1 MLASYHLRDGMLPVP
16 DPVGVDY
23 GRRAVNNFFETSKK
37 RSKKRPLGRF
47 VRGLR
52 ALFNL
57 ALILGVC
64 AVIVVACLY
73 LFVSKEFEG
82 DLDRTYPELAENSY
96 VYDVNGEE
104 IGAFPATE
112 SRETVD
118 FEGLGEHL
126 PGAVLA
132 VEDRR
137 FYDHWGF
144 DPEGLARAAW
154 TDLRSWHVDEGGSTI
169 TEQLMKNLY
178 VAEDERFETSF
189 RRRFVQA
196 ALAFTYERKHTK
208 DEILTAYLNTVYF
221 GDGAYGAQT
230 AAQTFFGKSA
240 EDLDLSEA
248 ATLAGFLHAPSTYV
262 TWEGDVLVD
271 QARER
276 RDRVLRLMHEQGMIS
291 VEEREK
297 AEAAPLEFAP
307 DPPLQDPAY
316 TPFLEK
322 VRRDVEEEL
331 GPQALERGG
340 LRIHTTMDPDLQ
352 HSAVET
358 SQDVLPYPN
367 DPSAAVVTVEPQTG
381 AVRALAGQEGEFNLA
396 LDARR
401 QPGSSFKPI
410 VLAAALRDGISPQS
424 TYISRELNFHFQDEY
439 YEIHN
444 YDFVERGEIPVSEAM
459 AESDNTVFVQLA
471 ADVGLNDVVETAED
485 LGITSPVDPYPS
497 TAIGGLG
504 TGVSPLDMASAYS
517 TFAGGGIHR
526 EPYSIE
532 SIERNSYGESET
544 VYDHRIGGR
553 RVLTGNQAA
562 VETEVLRGVVEDG
575 TATMFHDLDE
585 EIGHPSA
592 GKTGTTDNFAD
603 AWYVGY
609 TPRLCTSVW
618 VGYAEGRRSLVG
630 VHGLQEPNGETL
642 PMDIWSDYMATAT
655 AGDLNLDFPEA
666 DTDDLYILEGGSS
679 SGF

>member
-1 MLASYHLRDGMLPVP
+1 MND
-16 DPVGVDY
+16 
-23 GRRAVNNFFETSKK
+23 FFETRKK
-37 RSKKRPLGRF
+37 KPRRRKLGRF
-47 VRGLR
+47 LRGVR

-82 DLDRTYPELAENSY
+82 DLDRTYPELAETSY
-96 VYDVNGEE
+96 VYDVNGQKVGE
-104 IGAFPATE
+104 FPVAE
-112 SRETVD
+112 SRETVGY
-118 FEGLGEHL
+118 EGLGENL
-126 PGAVLA
+126 PMAVVAL
-132 VEDRR
+132 EDRR

-154 TDLRSWHVDEGGSTI
+154 TDLRSWQVEEGGSTL

-178 VAEDERFETSF
+178 VDQDERFETSF

-196 ALAFTYERKHTK
+196 ALAFTYERKHSK

-230 AAQTFFGKSA
+230 AAQTFFGKDA
-240 EDLDLSEA
+240 KDLSLSEA
-248 ATLAGFLHAPSTYV
+248 ATLAGFLHAPSSYV
-262 TWEGDVLVD
+262 TWDGDVIVP

-276 RDRVLRLMHEQGMIS
+276 RDWVLRLMREQGMIS
-291 VEEREK
+291 RQELEQ
-297 AEAAPLEFAP
+297 AQAAPLDFAP
-307 DPPLQDPAY
+307 SPPPQDTAY

-322 VRRDVEEEL
+322 VRRDVEARL
-331 GPQALERGG
+331 GPQALQRGG
-340 LRIHTTMDPDLQ
+340 LRIQTTMDPELQ
-352 HSAVET
+352 HAAVET
-358 SQDVLPYPN
+358 PAEVLPYPS

-381 AVRALAGQEGEFNLA
+381 AIRALAGQEGEFNLA

-410 VLAAALRDGISPQS
+410 VLAAALRDDISPQS
-424 TYISRELNFHFQDEY
+424 TYISRELNFYYQDEF
-439 YEIHN
+439 YEVHN
-444 YDFVERGEIPVSEAM
+444 YDFVERGEISVSDAM

-471 ADVGLNDVVETAED
+471 ADVGLQNVVETAED
-485 LGITSPVDPYPS
+485 LGITSTVEPYPS

-504 TGVSPLDMASAYS
+504 AGVSPLDMASAYS

-526 EPYSIE
+526 DPYSIE
-532 SIERNSYGESET
+532 SIERNSYGKSET
-544 VYDHRIGGR
+544 VYDHEIRGQ
-553 RVLTGNQAA
+553 RVLSGNEAA

-609 TPRLCTSVW
+609 TPRLCTAVW
-618 VGYAEGRRSLVG
+618 VGYPEGRESLVG
-630 VHGLQEPNGETL
+630 VHGLAEPNGETF
-642 PMDIWSDYMATAT
+642 PMDIWSVYMAQAT
-655 AGDLNLDFPEA
+655 EGDLSLDFPAA
-666 DTDDLYILEGGSS
+666 DESGLDVVSGDYS

>member
-1 MLASYHLRDGMLPVP
+1 LACLHPIICALPVP
-16 DPVGVDY
+16 DKVGVDY
-23 GRRAVNNFFETSKK
+23 GRRAVNDFFETRKK
-37 RSKKRPLGRF
+37 KPRRRKLGRF
-47 VRGLR
+47 LRGVR

-82 DLDRTYPELAENSY
+82 DLDRTYPELAETSY
-96 VYDVNGEE
+96 VYDVNGQKVGE
-104 IGAFPATE
+104 FPVAE
-112 SRETVD
+112 SRETVGY
-118 FEGLGEHL
+118 EGLGENL
-126 PGAVLA
+126 PMAVVAL
-132 VEDRR
+132 EDRR

-154 TDLRSWHVDEGGSTI
+154 TDLRSWQVEEGGSTL

-178 VAEDERFETSF
+178 VDQDERFETSF

-196 ALAFTYERKHTK
+196 ALAFTYERKHSK

-230 AAQTFFGKSA
+230 AAHTFFGKDA
-240 EDLDLSEA
+240 KDLSLSEA
-248 ATLAGFLHAPSTYV
+248 ATLAGFLHAPSSYV
-262 TWEGDVLVD
+262 TWDGDVIVP

-276 RDRVLRLMHEQGMIS
+276 RDWVLRLMREQGMIS
-291 VEEREK
+291 RQELEQ
-297 AEAAPLEFAP
+297 AQAAPLDFAP
-307 DPPLQDPAY
+307 SPPPQDTAY

-322 VRRDVEEEL
+322 VRRDVEARL
-331 GPQALERGG
+331 GPQALQRGG
-340 LRIHTTMDPDLQ
+340 LHIQTTMDPELQ
-352 HSAVET
+352 HAAVET
-358 SQDVLPYPN
+358 PAEVLPYPS

-381 AVRALAGQEGEFNLA
+381 AIRALAGQEGEFNLA

-410 VLAAALRDGISPQS
+410 VLAAALRDDISPQS
-424 TYISRELNFHFQDEY
+424 TYISRELNFYYQDEF
-439 YEIHN
+439 YEVHN
-444 YDFVERGEIPVSEAM
+444 YDFVERGEISVSDAM

-471 ADVGLNDVVETAED
+471 ADVGLQNVVETAED
-485 LGITSPVDPYPS
+485 LGITSTVEPYPS

-504 TGVSPLDMASAYS
+504 AGVSPLDMASAYS

-526 EPYSIE
+526 DPYSIE
-532 SIERNSYGESET
+532 SIERNSYGKSET
-544 VYDHRIGGR
+544 VYDHEIRGQ
-553 RVLTGNQAA
+553 RVLSGNEAA

-609 TPRLCTSVW
+609 TPRLCTAVW
-618 VGYAEGRRSLVG
+618 VGYPEGRESLVG
-630 VHGLQEPNGETL
+630 VHGLAEPNGETF
-642 PMDIWSDYMATAT
+642 PMDIWSVYMAQAT
-655 AGDLNLDFPEA
+655 EGDLSLDFPAA
-666 DTDDLYILEGGSS
+666 DESGLDVVSGDYS